1 MILDKRKAKGLSRIG
16 SRAAYGMT
24 LFDLAPDYDD
34 LMVVTADTSTSAGL
48 DRFRNTYP
56 EKYVDVGIAEQN
68 AMGIAAGLAS
78 EGMTVALSTFAPFQ
92 TMRCCEQIKV
102 NLGYMKHKVV
112 FTGLAS
118 GVVLGTLGYT
128 HCCIE
133 DLAVMRAIPNIT
145 VLSPA
150 DCGETA
156 KAVEAALNHHQSV
169 YIRLTGGSPNPPVY
183 SEDYDFEI
191 GKSVKLR
198 EGKDVGIVA
207 TGTMVHASMQAA
219 ELLAEDGIEA
229 SVINMHTIKPIDA
242 DTVKELAATTNLIAT
257 VEEHS
262 LIGGLGSAVAE
273 AKAPLRNA
281 PPQIMMGIGDSYDKA
296 GDYGD
301 ILEHYG
307 LTAEQ
312 ISAKVKASYE
322 TD

>member
-1 MILDKRKAKGLSRIG
+1 MILDKRKAIGLSRIG
-16 SRAAYGMT
+16 SRATYGMT
-24 LFDLAPDYDD
+24 LFDLADSTPD
-34 LMVVTADTSTSAGL
+34 LMVLTADTSTSAGL
-48 DRFRNTYP
+48 DRFRKTYP
-56 EKYVDVGIAEQN
+56 EKYLEVGIAEQN

-133 DLAVMRAIPNIT
+133 DMAIMRAIPNIT
-145 VLSPA
+145 VVSPA

-156 KAVEAALNHHQSV
+156 KAVEAALAHSQSV

-183 SEDYDFEI
+183 REDYEFEI

-198 EGKDVGIVA
+198 DGKDVGIIA
-207 TGTMVHASMQAA
+207 TGSMVHPSLQAA
-219 ELLAEDGIEA
+219 EILAENGIEA
-229 SVINMHTIKPIDA
+229 AVINMHTIKPLDNDVVA
-242 DTVKELAATTNLIAT
+242 DLASNTKLIVT
-257 VEEHS
+257 IEEHS
-262 LIGGLGSAVAE
+262 IIGGLGGAVAE

-281 PPQIMMGIGDSYDKA
+281 APHMIMGIADSYGRS
-296 GDYGD
+296 GDYAD
-301 ILEHYG
+301 ILAHYG

-312 ISAKVKASYE
+312 IAAKIMTEFKSS
-322 TD
+322 

>member
-1 MILDKRKAKGLSRIG
+1 MIIDKRKAIGLSRIG

-24 LFDLAPDYDD
+24 LFELAPDYDD

-48 DRFRNTYP
+48 DRFRKTYP
-56 EKYVDVGIAEQN
+56 EKYLDVGIAEQN

-78 EGMTVALSTFAPFQ
+78 EGMTVAASTFAPFQ

-102 NLGYMKHKVV
+102 NLGYMQHKVL

-128 HCCIE
+128 HCSIE
-133 DLAVMRAIPNIT
+133 DLAIMRSIPNIT

-156 KAVEAALNHHQSV
+156 KAVKAALDHDQSV
-169 YIRLTGGSPNPPVY
+169 YLRLTGGAPNPPVY
-183 SEDYDFEI
+183 KEDYDFEI

-198 EGKDVGIVA
+198 DGEDVGIIA
-207 TGTMVHASMQAA
+207 TGSMVHPALQAA
-219 ELLAEDGIEA
+219 EQLAEQGIEA

-242 DTVKELAATTNLIAT
+242 DAIAELCETTKLLVT
-257 VEEHS
+257 VEEHN
-262 LIGGLGSAVAE
+262 IYGGLGSAVAE

-281 PPQIMMGIGDSYDKA
+281 PPQIILGVNDSYSKA
-296 GDYGD
+296 GDYAD
-301 ILEHYG
+301 ILAHYG
-307 LTAEQ
+307 LTADQ
-312 ISAKVKASYE
+312 IAERIASE
-322 TD
+322 MKS